1 MQPGEKIGAAC
12 IAHPGDI
19 FKKQKMGESFQTG
32 LEALNLR
39 KFESFISS
47 GLLLSIKIRNG
58 SDCFEDAKS
67 SKTCSSSS
75 HGSWIGPLSSI
86 ID

>member
-1 MQPGEKIGAAC
+1 VQPGEKIGAAC

-47 GLLLSIKIRNG
+47 GAA
-58 SDCFEDAKS
+58 FEY
-67 SKTCSSSS
+67 
-75 HGSWIGPLSSI
+75 
-86 ID
+86 